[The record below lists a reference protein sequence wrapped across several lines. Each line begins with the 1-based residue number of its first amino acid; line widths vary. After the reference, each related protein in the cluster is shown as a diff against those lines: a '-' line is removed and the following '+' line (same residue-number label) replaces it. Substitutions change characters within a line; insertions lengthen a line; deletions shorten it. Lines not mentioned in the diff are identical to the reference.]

1 MLLFLIVSSKDAVCE
16 EDGILLAGDKNN
28 VFKVVSFLRVA

>member
-1 MLLFLIVSSKDAVCE
+1 MLLFLIVSSKDAVSE

-28 VFKVVSFLRVA
+28 VFKVVSFFRVA